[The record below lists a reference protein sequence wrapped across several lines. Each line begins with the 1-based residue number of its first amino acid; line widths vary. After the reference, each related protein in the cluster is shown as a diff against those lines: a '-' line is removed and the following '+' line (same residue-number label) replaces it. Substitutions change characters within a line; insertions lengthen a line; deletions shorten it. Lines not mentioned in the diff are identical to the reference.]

1 MKVLRRSQ
9 QQLIWQKN
17 KMQCQPQS
25 DKQRLHLIL
34 KVSCLGH
41 HSYDVRGRIP
51 SELNEDV
58 AYRIGVGIASY
69 FSAKSVVVGYDV
81 RPSSID
87 ILNALTKGINSQGA
101 KVYSIGL
108 CGTEEIYFATNHLE
122 TDAGVMIT
130 ASHNPADYNG
140 LKIVGKG
147 AKPVS
152 MDSGLGEIKE
162 IADQSLSSLETE
174 PMMELV
180 DIKAEYIEKL
190 LEFIDPNTI
199 KPMHIVTNSGNG
211 CAGPTLDLLEE
222 KLPLKF
228 TKIQNDPDGTFP
240 NGIPNPLLPENRDI
254 TSKAVVEHSADL
266 GIAWDGDF
274 DRCFFFDSNG
284 DFIENYYLIG
294 LLSEQLLK
302 ISPGDSIV
310 HDPRLVWNTVEEV
323 NGFGGTPIISKSGHS
338 FIKEVMRANNSIYGG
353 EMSGHHYFRDFYFS
367 DSGMIPWL
375 LLIENVS
382 SSGSSLTDLVRDRIN
397 KFPVSGEIN
406 RTVGNPEE
414 LLEKIKD
421 HYLIL
426 DPNIETLDGYSLDFG
441 AWRFNLRMSN
451 TEPLVRLNVETR
463 GDIDLMNSKTEE
475 ILNLIE
481 ELG

>member
-1 MKVLRRSQ
+1 MKKA
-9 QQLIWQKN
+9 I
-17 KMQCQPQS
+17 
-25 DKQRLHLIL
+25 
-34 KVSCLGH
+34 SCFKA
-41 HSYDVRGRIP
+41 YDVRGRIP

-69 FSAKSVVVGYDV
+69 FSAESVVVGFDV

-87 ILNALTKGINSQGA
+87 ILNALTKGINSKGA

-108 CGTEEIYFATNHLE
+108 CGTEEIYFATNHLK

-152 MDSGLGEIKE
+152 MDSGLDQIKAIAEGSQSNLEIDPK
-162 IADQSLSSLETE
+162 
-174 PMMELV
+174 MEHV

-190 LEFIDPNTI
+190 LEFIDPNKI
-199 KPMHIVTNSGNG
+199 KPMHIITNAGNG
-211 CAGPTLDLLEE
+211 CAGPILDLLEE
-222 KLPLKF
+222 KLPLRF
-228 TKIQNDPDGTFP
+228 TKIQNEPDGTFP

-254 TSKAVVEHSADL
+254 TSKAVVDNNADL

-302 ISPGDSIV
+302 LSPGDSIV
-310 HDPRLVWNTVEEV
+310 HDPRLVWNTIEEV
-323 NGFGGTPIISKSGHS
+323 NRFGGVPTISKSGHS
-338 FIKEVMRANNSIYGG
+338 FIKEVMRANSSIYGG

-382 SSGSSLTDLVRDRIN
+382 TSGSNLTDLVKDRIN
-397 KFPVSGEIN
+397 EFPVSGEIN
-406 RTVGNPEE
+406 RTVGNPKE
-414 LLEKIKD
+414 LLNSIKD
-421 HYLIL
+421 HYLS
-426 DPNIETLDGYSLDFG
+426 DEPNIENLDGYSLDFG

-463 GDIDLMNSKTEE
+463 RDIDLMKSKTEE

-481 ELG
+481 DFS

>member
-1 MKVLRRSQ
+1 V
-9 QQLIWQKN
+9 N
-17 KMQCQPQS
+17 KE
-25 DKQRLHLIL
+25 I
-34 KVSCLGH
+34 SCFKA
-41 HSYDVRGRIP
+41 YDVRGRIP

-58 AYRIGVGIASY
+58 AFRIGVGIASF
-69 FSAKSVVVGYDV
+69 FSAKTVVVGYDV
-81 RPSSID
+81 RPSSLS

-101 KVYSIGL
+101 KVFSIGL
-108 CGTEEIYFATNHLE
+108 SGTEEIYFATNHLN

-152 MDSGLGEIKE
+152 LDSGLGEIKK
-162 IADQSLSSLETE
+162 IADAATSDLNVESEIETIN
-174 PMMELV
+174 L
-180 DIKAEYIEKL
+180 KHEYIEKI
-190 LEFIDPNTI
+190 LEFIDPNKI
-199 KPMHIVTNSGNG
+199 KPMHIVMNAGNG
-211 CAGPTLDLLEE
+211 CAGPIVDMLQE
-222 KLPLKF
+222 KLPITI
-228 TKIQNDPDGTFP
+228 TKIQNEPDGSFP

-254 TSKAVVEHSADL
+254 TSKAVIENSADL

-302 ISPGDSIV
+302 QSPGDSIV
-310 HDPRLVWNTVEEV
+310 HDPRLVWNTIEEV
-323 NGFGGTPIISKSGHS
+323 NRFGGIPTISKSGHS
-338 FIKEVMRANNSIYGG
+338 FIKEVMRENDSIYGG
-353 EMSGHHYFRDFYFS
+353 EMSGHHYFRDFYYS

-382 SSGSSLTDLVRDRIN
+382 ACGSSLTELVKDRIN

-406 RTVGNPEE
+406 RTVSNPEE
-414 LLEKIKD
+414 LLERVKD
-421 HYLIL
+421 HYLSH
-426 DPNIETLDGYSLDFG
+426 DPEIESLDGYSFDFG
-441 AWRFNLRMSN
+441 EWRFNLRMSN

-463 GDIDLMNSKTEE
+463 DDVELMRSKTEE
-475 ILNLIE
+475 VLSLIE
-481 ELG
+481 DLG